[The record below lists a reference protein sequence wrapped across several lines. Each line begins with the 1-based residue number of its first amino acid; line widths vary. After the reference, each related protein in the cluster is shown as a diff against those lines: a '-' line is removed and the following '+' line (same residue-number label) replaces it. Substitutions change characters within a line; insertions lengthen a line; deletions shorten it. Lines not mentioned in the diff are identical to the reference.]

1 MMAIRI
7 DVLTRLLYLKSAL
20 HILNLFYRKHGK
32 DRLDKLQ
39 SRVSAGASYWID

>member
-1 MMAIRI
+1 MMENRI

-32 DRLDKLQ
+32 DRFDKLQ
-39 SRVSAGASYWID
+39 LGVSEGASYWMC